1 MSKNPKYKL
10 KSWVK
15 VTKKKLWEKVQEIN
29 GVVILKRR
37 GWSGYMIISKEE
49 FLERF
54 EVAE

>member
-37 GWSGYMIISKEE
+37 GYLFISKVE